1 MDDESWDLGDLREM
15 WERRRR
21 IVREAKRNIDTTG
34 MTRPRRDPDERAF
47 LEERGLLGPFIET
60 DIPPAYPRRREPD
73 AAREP
78 DSGDAATDPAKQS
91 RP

>member
-1 MDDESWDLGDLREM
+1 MDYKNWDLTELRAM

-47 LEERGLLGPFIET
+47 LEERGMLGPFIET
-60 DIPPAYPRRREPD
+60 DIPFAYPRRRSPAPASEPD
-73 AAREP
+73 PA
-78 DSGDAATDPAKQS
+78 DSGQDPAE
-91 RP
+91 